1 MRKIESLRI
10 DKGVSTEEMALD
22 MGVSKQTIYNWQNSQ
37 PDLSGQVIIKL
48 CNYFNIPS
56 DDLLGLNKKEA
67 V

>member
-22 MGVSKQTIYNWQNSQ
+22 MSVSKQTIYNWQNSQ

-48 CNYFNIPS
+48 CNYFNISS

>member
-10 DKGVSTEEMALD
+10 DKGVSPEEMALD

-48 CNYFNIPS
+48 CNYFNISS
-56 DDLLGLNKKEA
+56 DDLLCLNNKEA

>member
-48 CNYFNIPS
+48 CNYFNISS

>member
-48 CNYFNIPS
+48 CNYFNISS
-56 DDLLGLNKKEA
+56 DDLLGLNKKE
-67 V
+67 VV

>member
-48 CNYFNIPS
+48 CNYFNISS
-56 DDLLGLNKKEA
+56 DNLLGLNKKEA

>member
-10 DKGVSTEEMALD
+10 DKGVSTDEMALD

-37 PDLSGQVIIKL
+37 PDLSGKVILKL
-48 CNYFNIPS
+48 CKYFDVSS
-56 DDLLGLNKKEA
+56 DDLLGLNKKEM

>member
-48 CNYFNIPS
+48 CNYFNISS
-56 DDLLGLNKKEA
+56 DALLGLNKKEA